1 MAELSPTV
9 MPALVAGIHVL
20 DAHPESFVDDKPGHD
35 LVEAGVSKARTKTLG
50 DTFSAN
56 RAVGRVAFSV
66 KAERGRTRRD
76 AVHEAGSLR
85 VRFPNVEGDE
95 CEAVL
100 VNTAGGIAGGD
111 KFDIAVTVG
120 EGARLVAGGAAA
132 EKVYRSHGPE
142 AEIALRIDVRSGAAL
157 RWLPQETI
165 LFDRVGLSRSIEVDL
180 AEDASLV
187 LAEGVVF
194 GRTAMDETVVQGRLH
209 DRWRVRI
216 GGRLVFAETLMLDGD
231 VAEQLAAAAVGNGA
245 AAIAT
250 VLIAPGNEAM
260 VEAMRQ
266 GEFLGEIGVSAWNGI
281 ALARLCACDGAA
293 LRHDLI
299 RLFARIDRGPLPRL
313 WHS

>member
-1 MAELSPTV
+1 MV
-9 MPALVAGIHVL
+9 ALRAQ
-20 DAHPESFVDDKPGHD
+20 
-35 LVEAGVSKARTKTLG
+35 

-56 RAVGRVAFSV
+56 RAFGRVAFSV
-66 KAERGRTRRD
+66 KAGGGRTRR
-76 AVHEAGSLR
+76 AEVHEAGSLR
-85 VRFPNVEGDE
+85 VRFPSVEGDE

-111 KFDIAVTVG
+111 RFDIAVTVG
-120 EGARLVAGGAAA
+120 EGARLLAGGAAA

-142 AEIALRIDVRSGAAL
+142 AGISLRLDIRAGASL

-165 LFDRVGLSRSIEVDL
+165 LFDRVGLTRSIEVDL

-194 GRTAMDETVVQGRLH
+194 GRTAMDETVTQGRLR

-216 GGRLVFAETLMLDGD
+216 GGRLVFAETLALDGD
-231 VAEQLAAAAVGNGA
+231 VAGQLAAPAVGNGA

-250 VLIAPGNEAM
+250 VLIAPSNEAM

-266 GEFLGEIGVSAWNGI
+266 GDFAGEVGVSTWNGI
-281 ALARLCACDGAA
+281 ALARFCARDGAA
-293 LRHDLI
+293 LRRDLMQ
-299 RLFARIDRGPLPRL
+299 LFARIDRGPLPRL

>member
-1 MAELSPTV
+1 MTIEDFSAILRRAQASKDDGSSGSYC
-9 MPALVAGIHVL
+9 LVAMRAQDIF
-20 DAHPESFVDDKPGHD
+20 A
-35 LVEAGVSKARTKTLG
+35 
-50 DTFSAN
+50 AN

-66 KAERGRTRRD
+66 KAQAGRTRRD
-76 AVHEAGSLR
+76 EMHEAGSLR
-85 VRFPNVEGDE
+85 VRFPKVEGEE

-111 KFDIAVTVG
+111 RFDIAVTVG
-120 EGARLVAGGAAA
+120 AGARLLAGGAAA

-142 AEIALRIDVRSGAAL
+142 AEIALRLDVGAGASL

-165 LFDRVGLSRSIEVDL
+165 LFDRVGLSRSIEVDI
-180 AEDASLV
+180 AENAALV

-194 GRTAMDETVVQGRLH
+194 GRTAMQETVTRGRLR

-216 GGRLVFAETLMLDGD
+216 GDQLVFAETLSLEGD
-231 VAEQLAAAAVGNGA
+231 VAGQLAAPAVGNGA

-250 VLIAPGNEAM
+250 VLIVPPGEAM

-266 GEFLGEIGVSAWNGI
+266 SDFAGEVGISAWNGI
-281 ALARLCACDGAA
+281 ALARLCARDGAA

-299 RLFARIDRGPLPRL
+299 QLFARIDRGPLPRL

>member
-1 MAELSPTV
+1 MSTNE
-9 MPALVAGIHVL
+9 
-20 DAHPESFVDDKPGHD
+20 
-35 LVEAGVSKARTKTLG
+35 

-85 VRFPNVEGDE
+85 VRFPNVEGAE

-216 GGRLVFAETLMLDGD
+216 GGRLVFAETLTLDGD
-231 VAEQLAAAAVGNGA
+231 VAQQLAAAAVGNGA

-266 GEFLGEIGVSAWNGI
+266 GDFAGEVGVSAWNGI
-281 ALARLCACDGAA
+281 ALARLCARDGAA

-299 RLFARIDRGPLPRL
+299 QLFARIDRGPLPRL

>member
-1 MAELSPTV
+1 MTIEDFFVILRRAQASKDDGSPGSYC
-9 MPALVAGIHVL
+9 LVAMRAQDIF
-20 DAHPESFVDDKPGHD
+20 A
-35 LVEAGVSKARTKTLG
+35 
-50 DTFSAN
+50 AN

-66 KAERGRTRRD
+66 KAQAGRTRR
-76 AVHEAGSLR
+76 AEMHEAGSLR
-85 VRFPNVEGDE
+85 VRFPKVEGEE

-111 KFDIAVTVG
+111 RFDIAVTVG
-120 EGARLVAGGAAA
+120 AGARLLAGGAAA

-142 AEIALRIDVRSGAAL
+142 AEIALRLDVGAGASL

-165 LFDRVGLSRSIEVDL
+165 LFDRVGLSRSIEVVI
-180 AEDASLV
+180 AENAALV

-194 GRTAMDETVVQGRLH
+194 GRTAMQETVTRGCLR

-216 GGRLVFAETLMLDGD
+216 GGQLVFAETLSLDGD
-231 VAEQLAAAAVGNGA
+231 VAGQLAAPAVGNGA

-250 VLIAPGNEAM
+250 VLIVPPGEAM

-266 GEFLGEIGVSAWNGI
+266 GDFAGEVGISAWNGI
-281 ALARLCACDGAA
+281 ALARLCARDGAA

-299 RLFARIDRGPLPRL
+299 QLFARIDRGPLPRL